1 MFVLT
6 LGVSP
11 RVSCSHL
18 DSWLEEFQSNPTLR
32 EVRDMV
38 RDMNCAT
45 SQKVFIGKRSPHPHT
60 AASEAFV
67 LHVPAASAAHM
78 IILYIMAG
86 RSAAVPTSFAVE
98 VYCSC
103 PGPQHVESLHP
114 AHCCAACDAGM
125 GC

>member
-1 MFVLT
+1 MCAPQHNRIDLAGYSQDLAMASYLVVGKAVHVFVLT

-18 DSWLEEFQSNPTLR
+18 DSWLEEFQSNPTPR

-60 AASEAFV
+60 AA
-67 LHVPAASAAHM
+67 LRRLCCMCLLPA
-78 IILYIMAG
+78 
-86 RSAAVPTSFAVE
+86 
-98 VYCSC
+98 
-103 PGPQHVESLHP
+103 QHL
-114 AHCCAACDAGM
+114 
-125 GC
+125 